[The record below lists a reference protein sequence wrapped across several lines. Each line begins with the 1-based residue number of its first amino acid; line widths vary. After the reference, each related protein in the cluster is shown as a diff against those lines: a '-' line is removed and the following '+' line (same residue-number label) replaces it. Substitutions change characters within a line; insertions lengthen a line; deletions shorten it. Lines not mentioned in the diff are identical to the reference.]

1 VITDARTGE
10 RLGTRPPVPELHVW
24 LTWVCEVANV
34 RGRFERGDRVALE
47 FTDDPHTRL
56 RPGDEGTVTRYDP
69 ESCDF
74 SDHRTHHRASE
85 LLIRVADMSATVAGH
100 SSNGG
105 PIT

>member
-1 VITDARTGE
+1 MDRPAIVIRDIHHYGDD
-10 RLGTRPPVPELHVW
+10 LIW

-34 RGRFERGDRVALE
+34 RDRFMRGDRVALE
-47 FTDDPHTRL
+47 HTGDPDTRL

-69 ESCDF
+69 GPGQF
-74 SDHRTHHRASE
+74 SDHRTYHRASE